1 LTQVEIIGTQGVWP
15 QMPRVMHYWVGPEA
29 GVCGSL
35 GRMTGWQQPE
45 MKTRLFAAD
54 GLSRHL

>member
-1 LTQVEIIGTQGVWP
+1 MRVEIVGAQGVLP
-15 QMPRVMHYWVGPEA
+15 QALCVVIVGWPEA

-35 GRMTGWQQPE
+35 GQMTGCQQPE

-54 GLSRHL
+54 GLSKPI